1 MNNMYVSKSS
11 ITYDS
16 VEKSYSTIR
25 EALTAKPKLL
35 QAILKSAQLEA
46 HNDAVTSLKTEEVI
60 QAGIPAHLVAAEKVY
75 QKTLNLQAAQLLK
88 LYANLP
94 IDRKID
100 LLAYAEEIGDIN
112 DKTRKLANQ
121 QMRTNLVKTVATHL
135 TKVEHHPVATSPHTI
150 TNKDNLPAALTQA
163 ATKPL
168 PAPSAEGLA
177 LEPPQEQGLINQI
190 GLGSPVAVTVNL
202 PFTAIP
208 GLPSL
213 SKILEKI
220 DRTTHFDLGF
230 TIKGVADRAPNPGGK
245 HDILYRLS
253 YAGAG
258 IMSSKFN
265 VQIAPIALKVQ
276 ESVDQDKWGG
286 NSSILT
292 KHKTDN
298 SGEKFSINFND
309 NDGSASYA
317 HEYTYQKP
325 SNKIISTLTGGHNFS
340 RETSPSLRIPAELI
354 PTLDRIVKALPNQEE
369 ANVIFDRIDKVV
381 PVNQVIKIAS
391 SVIDNVDRNIINE
404 LPTLT
409 ASMHL
414 LKQTIA
420 ESGISARAQAEV
432 LARAYENYDKNAT
445 QGSLPALN
453 IQEKSDSAQTTF
465 LDR

>member
-46 HNDAVTSLKTEEVI
+46 HNDAVTSLKTKEVI

-213 SKILEKI
+213 SKILEKMI
-220 DRTTHFDLGF
+220 GLR
-230 TIKGVADRAPNPGGK
+230 
-245 HDILYRLS
+245 
-253 YAGAG
+253 
-258 IMSSKFN
+258 
-265 VQIAPIALKVQ
+265 
-276 ESVDQDKWGG
+276 
-286 NSSILT
+286 ILT
-292 KHKTDN
+292 
-298 SGEKFSINFND
+298 
-309 NDGSASYA
+309 
-317 HEYTYQKP
+317 
-325 SNKIISTLTGGHNFS
+325 
-340 RETSPSLRIPAELI
+340 
-354 PTLDRIVKALPNQEE
+354 
-369 ANVIFDRIDKVV
+369 
-381 PVNQVIKIAS
+381 
-391 SVIDNVDRNIINE
+391 
-404 LPTLT
+404 
-409 ASMHL
+409 
-414 LKQTIA
+414 
-420 ESGISARAQAEV
+420 
-432 LARAYENYDKNAT
+432 
-445 QGSLPALN
+445 
-453 IQEKSDSAQTTF
+453 
-465 LDR
+465 